1 MADAVDSK
9 STDSNIVGVQ
19 VPSRALLAE
28 GSISSDLSMVLLSA
42 CDVYRLSI
50 YLESLFFC

>member
-1 MADAVDSK
+1 
-9 STDSNIVGVQ
+9 
-19 VPSRALLAE
+19 
-28 GSISSDLSMVLLSA
+28 LSMVLLSA